1 MINIRT
7 SGRRSQTSDN
17 SSGVFEVRNQRSVYR
32 KHSLLIPCRVVPFSK
47 HIHPETMSIIEKTN
61 PLNLQFCVCVV
72 LNSSCPLGIIISK
85 TLLKANALVLGID
98 SRPKDDSLNAG
109 LGTHFQY
116 EQKAPE
122 DVSSEQVMKI
132 VQERYDQE
140 RMDVMVNVVE
150 AGQEGR
156 LQDAVNLTE
165 GLAKV
170 IAEGGRGKGA
180 VITVMSDAEDA
191 EAAQV
196 KQAVSCSR

>member
-1 MINIRT
+1 VEGLYTASI
-7 SGRRSQTSDN
+7 SYSFDAALVLSA
-17 SSGVFEVRNQRSVYR
+17 SNQLQI
-32 KHSLLIPCRVVPFSK
+32 KI
-47 HIHPETMSIIEKTN
+47 MSIIEKTN

-98 SRPKDDSLNAG
+98 SRPRDESLNAG

-116 EQKAPE
+116 EQKSPE

-140 RMDVMVNVVE
+140 RMDVIVNVVE

-156 LQDAVNLTE
+156 LKDAVGLTE

-180 VITVMSDAEDA
+180 VVTVMSDSEDVDHA
-191 EAAQV
+191 HV
-196 KQAVSCSR
+196 KQAADFSRQLASKFGEKGVSCNVVLGSGEL